1 MGVEMSERSGVII
14 TGASTGIGRACAL
27 DLAQRGFQVFAGVR
41 EKRAGEALLEEAAM
55 PLEPVILDITKAAQ
69 IEAAVTEIADKLGE
83 LPLAGLVNNAGITV
97 NGPLEFVRLP
107 DLRRQ
112 LEINVVAQVAVTQAF
127 LPMLRESRGRIVLMG
142 SVAGLLGTPG
152 MGPYSMSK
160 HALEAMA
167 DVLRLE
173 LGPWGMHVALI
184 EPGTIATPIW
194 DKGFAAWDAFK
205 ENAPAEFEALYASQ
219 LSGIEGLARHA
230 VSKAQPPSV
239 VAEAVAHALTSS
251 RPKARYC
258 IGGQAG
264 QQRLLSWL
272 PDAWRDRLLRKM
284 LRL

>member
-1 MGVEMSERSGVII
+1 MSERGGVII
-14 TGASTGIGRACAL
+14 TGASTGIGQACAL
-27 DLAQRGFQVFAGVR
+27 DLARRGFRVFAGVR
-41 EKRAGEALLEEAAM
+41 QERAAEALLEEAAGH
-55 PLEPVILDITKAAQ
+55 LEPVTLDITDPGQ
-69 IEAAVTEIADKLGE
+69 IDDAVARIGDKLGE
-83 LPLAGLVNNAGITV
+83 LPLVGLVNNAGITV
-97 NGPLEFVRLP
+97 NGPLEFVRLS

-112 LEINVVAQVAVTQAF
+112 LEVNVVAQVAVTQAF
-127 LPMLRESRGRIVLMG
+127 LPLLRESGGRIVLMG

-173 LGPWGMHVALI
+173 LVPWGIHVVLI

-194 DKGFAAWDAFK
+194 EKGFKAWDEFK
-205 ENAPAEFEALYASQ
+205 ESAPAELDTLYASQ
-219 LSGIEGLARHA
+219 LRGVEGLANHA
-230 VSKAQPPSV
+230 LSKAQPPSV

-264 QQRLLSWL
+264 QQRFLSWL
-272 PDAWRDRLLRKM
+272 PDSWRDRALRKM
-284 LRL
+284 LRI